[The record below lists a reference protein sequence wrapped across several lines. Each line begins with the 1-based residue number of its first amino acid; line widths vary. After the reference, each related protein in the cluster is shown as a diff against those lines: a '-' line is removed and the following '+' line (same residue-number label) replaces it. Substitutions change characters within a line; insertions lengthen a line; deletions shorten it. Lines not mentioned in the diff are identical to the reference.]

1 MRSTLLAEV
10 LGVLS
15 TWAVVWAP
23 VQAANFI
30 DHHQHLISPQAL
42 SVFSAPNAITAADLI
57 AKMDTAGID
66 RAVVLSAAYGFSN
79 AFKKLGPDEY
89 AHVRAENDWV
99 SIQVA
104 RYPRRLTGF
113 CAVNP
118 LRDYALREIERCSK
132 DANLRTG
139 LKLHFGNSDV
149 NLDTD
154 GHVERARAVFA
165 AANAHGMAIVVHAHA
180 NIDHNRPYGAKQA
193 RVFLER
199 LLPAAPDVTIQ
210 IAHLAGG
217 GGYDR
222 AVDEALGVYA
232 EAIKRGDPRVRH
244 LYFDA
249 SGIPITGM
257 WEQSV
262 VLLIKRMRQI
272 GMDRILF
279 GCDSP
284 APGNSPSSS
293 SNAGTSFRSP
303 PKNFKGSNPI
313 SRRTS
318 VPSDSL
324 GADVGGLFVGVSF
337 CWLRTSCRRSAP
349 SAWPSNGQT
358 RRTA

>member
-1 MRSTLLAEV
+1 MRSALRGQVLAV
-10 LGVLS
+10 LPAWAIVL
-15 TWAVVWAP
+15 AP
-23 VQAANFI
+23 AQAANLI
-30 DHHQHLISPQAL
+30 DHHQHLMSPQAL

-57 AKMDTAGID
+57 AEMDAAGID

-79 AFKKLGPDEY
+79 PFKKPAPDEY
-89 AHVRAENDWV
+89 ARVRAENDWV
-99 SIQVA
+99 SMQVA

-132 DANLRTG
+132 DPNLRTG

-149 NLDTD
+149 NLDID
-154 GHVERARAVFA
+154 EHVERTRAVFA

-193 RVFLER
+193 QVFLER
-199 LLPAAPDVTIQ
+199 LLPAAPDVTVQ

-222 AVDEALGVYA
+222 AIDEALGVYA
-232 EAIKRGDPRVRH
+232 EAIERGDPRVRR

-249 SGIPITGM
+249 SGIPIAGM
-257 WEQSV
+257 WEQSAA
-262 VLLIKRMRQI
+262 LLTKRMRQI

-284 APGNSPSSS
+284 IPGNSPREFLERWHKLPLTPEEFQRIE
-293 SNAGTSFRSP
+293 SNTAPYLSPAG
-303 PKNFKGSNPI
+303 
-313 SRRTS
+313 
-318 VPSDSL
+318 
-324 GADVGGLFVGVSF
+324 
-337 CWLRTSCRRSAP
+337 
-349 SAWPSNGQT
+349 
-358 RRTA
+358 